1 MFIVALFTTAKTWE
15 QPKCASRVEW
25 IKKMRCI
32 YIKEYYPAIKTK
44 EIMPFAAT
52 WMDLEIIILSET
64 EKTNDTTYT
73 WNLKNDTNE
82 LINKTE
88 ILTDLENKLMFT
100 RERRGWIN

>member
-1 MFIVALFTTAKTWE
+1 MDKENVVHINDGILF
-15 QPKCASRVEW
+15 SL
-25 IKKMRCI
+25 KKN
-32 YIKEYYPAIKTK
+32 